1 MVLGTLLG
9 RGASQLDDLVPV
21 SVSPERVLYV
31 GLIEES
37 LRDLDQDVRRLD
49 LAYASPEE
57 ISTNSHVIQ
66 RWIQEQQITKLA
78 IHLDLDVLSPHSFYG
93 LLPNE
98 PGKDISDF
106 PAAVGRMTL
115 QQVVRIIS
123 DISDSVGIVGLSLA
137 EYMPWD
143 ALQLRDAFEK
153 MRIFTT
159 D

>member
-1 MVLGTLLG
+1 MRLSHPDVATTEHSSNLHEMVLGTLLG

-37 LRDLDQDVRRLD
+37 LRDLDQDVRL
-49 LAYASPEE
+49 
-57 ISTNSHVIQ
+57 
-66 RWIQEQQITKLA
+66 
-78 IHLDLDVLSPHSFYG
+78 HLDLDVLSPHSFYG
-93 LLPNE
+93 LIPNE
-98 PGKDISDF
+98 PGKNISDF